1 MEVVGL
7 IKKTNNYKWKFPFLT
22 SSFMLSLPTA
32 STLADPDYFIW
43 GDQNLYSSIVSPL
56 RIPASSRLIFY

>member
-22 SSFMLSLPTA
+22 SSFMLSLPRA
-32 STLADPDYFIW
+32 STSADPDYFI
-43 GDQNLYSSIVSPL
+43 
-56 RIPASSRLIFY
+56 